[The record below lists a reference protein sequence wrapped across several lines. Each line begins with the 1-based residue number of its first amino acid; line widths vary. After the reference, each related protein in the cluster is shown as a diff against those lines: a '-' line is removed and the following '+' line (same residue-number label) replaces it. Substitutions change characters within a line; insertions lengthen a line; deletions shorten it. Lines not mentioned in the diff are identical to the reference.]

1 MAFVTSE
8 TDHVFFFLSKYAELI
23 CSITVLQKFTMSSK
37 GDFRM
42 IVTTAL
48 PFRPCDAYQT
58 GKLLIAAVT
67 VIDKKR
73 HELIKKNAA
82 RVCIIKMTAQNH
94 CEVI

>member
-1 MAFVTSE
+1 
-8 TDHVFFFLSKYAELI
+8 
-23 CSITVLQKFTMSSK
+23 
-37 GDFRM
+37 M